1 MAQQPYGVSFLPN
14 GDQRYQRPGTTGASP
29 VQEAIRVLSLRVPRV
44 VGSTPMAPLALLT
57 GQGGGGA
64 PSGVVETLLRAL
76 APPQSPATPPVAAVP
91 TPASMPPPAQ
101 VQAPAPAQP
110 ATPPLMGAR
119 APAAAPAGAPAAPA
133 GAGLSPELASLAGAQ
148 AAQMVRP
155 QVTGAPSGAPAAPP
169 SGAFTPYTNAPTPN
183 ITIGE
188 QPGEAT
194 TYTPPSERLMPGGG
208 LNGGDPDAETRR
220 LLQQVASALGRQQ
233 RGMF

>member
-14 GDQRYQRPGTTGASP
+14 GDQRYQRPGTAGASP
-29 VQEAIRVLSLRVPRV
+29 VQEAIKVLSLRVPRV
-44 VGSTPMAPLALLT
+44 VGSTPLAPLALLT

-91 TPASMPPPAQ
+91 SPATLPQAAS

-119 APAAAPAGAPAAPA
+119 TPTSAPAGQSAAPAS
-133 GAGLSPELASLAGAQ
+133 AGLSPELTSLAGAQ

-155 QVTGAPSGAPAAPP
+155 QVSGAPSGAPAAPP
-169 SGAFTPYTNAPTPN
+169 SGAFTPYTQAPTPN

-194 TYTPPSERLMPGGG
+194 TYTPPSQRLTPGGP
-208 LNGGDPDAETRR
+208 NENDPDFETRR
-220 LLQQVASALGRQQ
+220 LLQQAAALMGRQQ
-233 RGMF
+233 RGVF